1 MAHERWVK
9 RMDDAVASSWLR
21 GLRTDGRAQTGRGTA
36 KKLRAGAQRAAN
48 APLGSLDRTVAANA
62 DR

>member
-21 GLRTDGRAQTGRGTA
+21 GLRSAARDDQRTSAKQRLMDAAPRATASLGRF
-36 KKLRAGAQRAAN
+36 
-48 APLGSLDRTVAANA
+48 DRTPVNA
-62 DR
+62 ER